1 MAQENC
7 PPPVETSLTDRAILL
22 HILAHVEELDA
33 GTALLIE
40 DMGRLRKLEEEFR
53 PLLNMLKPNGQ
64 PDMLAVAQARR
75 GVRKARRG
83 T

>member
-1 MAQENC
+1 MPGRGTQPTAKLSFMAPGNC

-22 HILAHVEELDA
+22 HILAHVEELA
-33 GTALLIE
+33 G
-40 DMGRLRKLEEEFR
+40 KLYELEARF
-53 PLLNMLKPNGQ
+53 LPNGQ